1 MKPTSVVG
9 SLASVYLTAGLVNR
23 LTLEAKLPQFSH
35 IDAIFRQHLLK
46 FAQPVDHGVQA
57 GATPTKCSE
66 LHMIII
72 FAR

>member
-1 MKPTSVVG
+1 MKPASVVG
-9 SLASVYLTAGLVNR
+9 SLASVYLTAGLVSR

-46 FAQPVDHGVQA
+46 FAQPVVQA